1 MPHIAFVVFILSL
14 FVTAGVAGCDY
25 RLNAGVFGLDTP
37 TLFAVQ
43 NGYFKAQ
50 NLCVSFQF
58 VNGSVQQFGWLADG
72 TVDII
77 PTAIDNVANRWV
89 NQGLRITFVGVTDNG
104 AGLDVVGRS
113 DITTWADLATKPI
126 AVDAPDSGLVLDLL
140 WMARQNNVH
149 IDTSKFQI
157 VGGALQRFLALTAGT
172 WTNPATG
179 LTEQVYACMQNPPFT
194 DKLRPGLGIFDKFK
208 NYVHPFVLAG
218 LAVNTAFLEQSCH
231 QEAVTRYLIGINQG
245 LAFARNPANAATVK
259 AGLTAAQ
266 ALTPAQADAEYAE
279 LTDTVAGMNANCL
292 ANEQGMAANIVIRN
306 TLGYFN
312 TPVTNANE
320 FVRSRPFGFY
330 DDRFCRAALARQE
343 AHGHHHDDD
352 DDNDDDDHDRK

>member
-1 MPHIAFVVFILSL
+1 L
-14 FVTAGVAGCDY
+14 FASTCDY

-37 TLFAVQ
+37 TLLAVQ

-104 AGLDVVGRS
+104 VGLDIVGRS
-113 DITTWADLATKPI
+113 DITSWAQLATLPI

-140 WMARQNNVH
+140 WMARQNNVQ

-157 VGGALQRFLALTAGT
+157 VGGSLQRFLALTAGT

-179 LTEQVYACMQNPPFT
+179 LSEQVYACMQNPPFT
-194 DKLRPGLGIFDKFK
+194 DKLRSGLGIFDKFK

-218 LAVNTAFLEQSCH
+218 LAVNSAFLEQSCH
-231 QEAVTRYLIGINQG
+231 QEAVTRYLIAINQG
-245 LAFARNPANAATVK
+245 LAFARNPANAAAVK
-259 AGLTAAQ
+259 AALIAAQ
-266 ALTPAQADAEYAE
+266 ALTAAQADAEYAE
-279 LTDTVAGMNANCL
+279 LTDTVAGMNPNCL
-292 ANEQGMAANIVIRN
+292 ANEAGMAVNIVIRN

-312 TPVTNANE
+312 TPVTDADA
-320 FVRSRPFGFY
+320 FVRPHPFGFY
-330 DDRFCRAALARQE
+330 DDRFCRRAIERAA
-343 AHGHHHDDD
+343 DN
-352 DDNDDDDHDRK
+352 DDNDSDRRRK